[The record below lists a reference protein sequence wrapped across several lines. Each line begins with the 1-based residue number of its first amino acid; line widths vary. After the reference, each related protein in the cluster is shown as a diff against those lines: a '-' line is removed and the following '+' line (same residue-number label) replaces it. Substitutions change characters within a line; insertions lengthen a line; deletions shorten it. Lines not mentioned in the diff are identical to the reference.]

1 MNTTVSVYTID
12 IWHATL
18 TGLPYSILKAPPS
31 LRFAK
36 YGYYYNSSSPSF
48 CLQGGSN
55 SLELKLSR
63 LSIAVNLA
71 KLFKRRKLWN
81 ATRNVVRRP
90 RGAKTFIFSNEHQ
103 NHFCRT
109 SYTNSSDY
117 KFIIKQNF
125 SKYLDIPFRK
135 LFSSL
140 TKIRAWNWF
149 CFLGFACCCHNVRNS
164 VTAKWRQVSL
174 SHVDRWSDFVVF
186 TASKLFFFLMTNDD
200 RILGNHLER
209 QQRSIG
215 GLLVHKMTLLSYIA
229 WEIWQSENEMT
240 KFQRVT
246 QIHWISSASVL
257 HNVSLI
263 ISSICP
269 PKTEGILRPTSFSLS
284 LFSEIKI

>member
-1 MNTTVSVYTID
+1 MNTKTTSVEPPTR
-12 IWHATL
+12 
-18 TGLPYSILKAPPS
+18 IL
-31 LRFAK
+31 L
-36 YGYYYNSSSPSF
+36 
-48 CLQGGSN
+48 
-55 SLELKLSR
+55 
-63 LSIAVNLA
+63 
-71 KLFKRRKLWN
+71 
-81 ATRNVVRRP
+81 
-90 RGAKTFIFSNEHQ
+90 
-103 NHFCRT
+103 
-109 SYTNSSDY
+109 
-117 KFIIKQNF
+117 FIIKQNF

-284 LFSEIKI
+284 LFSEIKNKKWMEKVGKFVRKIRVLNFKKFDLDLAGKAVAKNSEIFTWEINVEVFLKRERVIW